1 MRKRGQRGPGDR
13 GFRASEAASA
23 GARLP
28 SLAHDSMEK
37 GSNITALVSNPGE
50 QETVLISETV
60 ISPTSESGES
70 QRKSNSDPLIQVIQ
84 KLSKIVESE
93 KSQKCLVIGKKR
105 LHPDT
110 LSLELQN
117 FPEVPAKIIE
127 LPALGTINVERY
139 YVADCPPQSRKKVVC
154 YQCSLCK
161 SLFPT
166 LPLLKEHIKQHGQQN
181 EVILMCSICNF
192 ASRSLE
198 EFEAHVRHHPENGD
212 KTQAL
217 PKEQPCV
224 SLSNTTLQGPKES
237 FVKVGSDQV
246 AQPQS
251 PHMTEKTGR
260 KWYTYEQYGMYR
272 CLICSYTCG
281 QQRMLKTHAWK
292 HAGEVDCS
300 YPIFEEENEQAVLP
314 DSSVSGASHNVDTVV
329 LSLESHE
336 LGVCSDQA
344 VQLHIC
350 SPEQITYKTSPAEDH
365 VKEAVPNQSAAL
377 SPVGKML
384 EETMS
389 DTDLEQEN
397 LITDSL
403 LSSAQKII
411 NCSPN
416 KKGHVNVIVERLPS
430 AEEPVLQKSYS
441 ISTDI
446 EAEKSKISEQT
457 RIVHEGSGEVYHMD
471 KNSVELEEVII
482 GWSSTEKKESDLN
495 PGRGKAADE
504 NAPPTRRRTNSE
516 SLRLHSLAAEALVT
530 MPIRAAEL
538 ARSSLRAF
546 AEVNSMGADNG
557 QRQADS
563 GYVAHSKL
571 VTSLKTEELT
581 SLNQTDCAFMEIQ
594 KDKPEL
600 TEGPIKMGIS
610 MSLLTVIEKL
620 KERTD
625 QNASDDDILK
635 ELQDNVQCQPA
646 AEANVLGSNLVE
658 YIPNVDR
665 PFRCR
670 LCHYSSGNKGYIKQH
685 LRVHRQRQP
694 YQCPI
699 CEHIA
704 DNSKDLES
712 HMINHCKTRMHQ
724 CKQCEESFHYKSQ
737 LRSHEREQHSL
748 PDIYSTSPSD
758 SLITC
763 SEVDERV
770 GDRISVQKLY
780 RCDICD
786 YTSTTYVGV
795 RNHRRIHNSDKPYR
809 CRVCDFATT
818 NMNSLKCHMRR
829 HPQEHQAVQLMEQF
843 NSSTS
848 PAEVFPTTGL
858 VFNWRSQGLNLNF
871 AIECALCGYVCS
883 HPPSLKS
890 HMWKHASDQN
900 YNYEQVNKAINDAIS
915 QSGRFPG
922 QLPGKMVTESSED
935 SSVLLTSNSEGLMF
949 LDSSNQTAN
958 KTTSSDENLN
968 PTSMNTSCNSDKT
981 TSLSHFGTEYCVLL
995 FCCCI
1000 CGFESTNKENLLDH
1014 MKEHEGE
1021 IINIILNKEH
1031 ATAQSVN

>member
-1 MRKRGQRGPGDR
+1 MPQGPS
-13 GFRASEAASA
+13 FREDIMEAS
-23 GARLP
+23 
-28 SLAHDSMEK
+28 K
-37 GSNITALVSNPGE
+37 NITALISNIGE
-50 QETVLISETV
+50 QEAVLISEAAL
-60 ISPTSESGES
+60 SPSSESGED
-70 QRKSNSDPLIQVIQ
+70 QKCNPDPLIQVIQ

-93 KSQKCLVIGKKR
+93 KTQKCLLVGKKR

-110 LSLELQN
+110 SLLSLEPQN
-117 FPEVPAKIIE
+117 LLEIPPKTIE
-127 LPALGTINVERY
+127 LPALGTINIEDY
-139 YVADCPPQSRKKVVC
+139 YVTDSPPLSKRKVIC

-161 SLFPT
+161 SLSPT

-181 EVILMCSICNF
+181 EVILMCSMCSF
-192 ASRSLE
+192 ATRSLE
-198 EFEAHVRHHPENGD
+198 EFEAHVKHHPENGD
-212 KTQAL
+212 KTHTL
-217 PKEQPCV
+217 SKEQQCLG
-224 SLSNTTLQGPKES
+224 LSSTTLQGPVES
-237 FVKVGSDQV
+237 LVKVGTDAV
-246 AQPQS
+246 AQLQ
-251 PHMTEKTGR
+251 PHVTAKERR

-300 YPIFEEENEQAVLP
+300 YPIFEEENEQASLP
-314 DSSVSGASHNVDTVV
+314 DPTALGVPHSMDTVV
-329 LSLESHE
+329 LSLENNE
-336 LGVCSDQA
+336 LGLCDDQA

-350 SPEQITYKTSPAEDH
+350 SPEQMTYKPLPSEEPMKE
-365 VKEAVPNQSAAL
+365 EAVLSQSTAL
-377 SPVGKML
+377 SPTGKLL
-384 EETMS
+384 EETIS
-389 DTDLEQEN
+389 DADFEQDSVAS
-397 LITDSL
+397 DSL

-430 AEEPVLQKSYS
+430 AEEPVLQKPYS
-441 ISTDI
+441 MEAEM
-446 EAEKSKISEQT
+446 EAEKKVISEHISIS
-457 RIVHEGSGEVYHMD
+457 RDGPGDIYHMD

-482 GWSSTEKKESDLN
+482 GWSSTEKREGDINPARAKE
-495 PGRGKAADE
+495 ADE
-504 NAPPTRRRTNSE
+504 NAPPARRRTNSE

-538 ARSSLRAF
+538 ARSSLRAV
-546 AEVNSMGADNG
+546 AEVNAFGSESG
-557 QRQADS
+557 QRQTE
-563 GYVAHSKL
+563 VHSKL
-571 VTSLKTEELT
+571 ATSLETDELT
-581 SLNQTDCAFMEIQ
+581 NLNQTECTIMEIQ

-600 TEGPIKMGIS
+600 TEGPMKMGIS

-646 AEANVLGSNLVE
+646 NDASVLGSSLVE
-658 YIPNVDR
+658 YLPNDDR

-712 HMINHCKTRMHQ
+712 HMINHCKTRMYQ

-737 LRSHEREQHSL
+737 LRNHERDQHSL
-748 PDIYSTSPSD
+748 QEMYSAASTD

-843 NSSTS
+843 KCS
-848 PAEVFPTTGL
+848 
-858 VFNWRSQGLNLNF
+858 
-871 AIECALCGYVCS
+871 LCGYVCS

-915 QSGRFPG
+915 QNGRFPA
-922 QLPGKMVTESSED
+922 QLPGKMIIESSDE
-935 SSVLLTSNSEGLMF
+935 SSVPVTGNSEGLTLPEKTAVKSMNS
-949 LDSSNQTAN
+949 DEKQNSASSTTN
-958 KTTSSDENLN
+958 TSSSSEKNTNL
-968 PTSMNTSCNSDKT
+968 
-981 TSLSHFGTEYCVLL
+981 GTEYCVLL

-1000 CGFESTNKENLLDH
+1000 CGFESTNKEHLLDH

-1021 IINIILNKEH
+1021 IINIILNKDH
-1031 ATAQSVN
+1031 TAAQSIS